1 MEPARR
7 RLNWFLVLLSV
18 ACLWFSAGHAARAVD
33 APPRSGGSYFGST
46 SRIRGFDPITAGDTA
61 SAAAIY
67 KLYEGLL
74 EYKYLARPYEVRPL
88 LADGLP
94 EISEDGLTYT
104 FRIKRGVRFHDDPC
118 FPGGKGRELVAED
131 FVYGWKRVADV
142 NNRSTG
148 YWIFEGRIVGLDEF
162 REQSKHGPVDY
173 DTPVAGLQT
182 PDRYTFQ
189 VKLTQPYP
197 QLMWVLT
204 MDYAFAVP
212 REAVEYHG
220 QEFLN
225 HPVGT
230 GPYIIHDWRRG
241 YRIEYRKNPTYH
253 GDFYPTEGS
262 DADRAA
268 GLLGDAGQ
276 PLPFLDRVVQYVVA
290 DPSTEWLM
298 FLAGRLASSGISQ
311 NNFDAVMTNQREL
324 TPDLVERGI
333 RLFKSP
339 QMRTDYVGFNMKDP
353 VVGTNRALRQ
363 ALACA
368 FDVAKWIEYYND
380 RMVPARGPIPPGVAG
395 YDPDRDWPYVFDLE
409 KARQRL
415 AEAGYPGGIDPAT
428 GKRLSLTIDIGSA
441 ADPEVRQSVDLM
453 ASFYDAAQHRA
464 ETALQQL
471 AGVSQATRPQRDADV
486 SPGLDH
492 RLPGCPEFS
501 AVVLQQERL
510 ARAEPR
516 ELQQPGVRPVIRTDP
531 RDAGW
536 PGPHRV
542 VSPDGRPGC

>member
-1 MEPARR
+1 MQGKG
-7 RLNWFLVLLSV
+7 V
-18 ACLWFSAGHAARAVD
+18 
-33 APPRSGGSYFGST
+33 GG
-46 SRIRGFDPITAGDTA
+46 R
-61 SAAAIY
+61 
-67 KLYEGLL
+67 
-74 EYKYLARPYEVRPL
+74 
-88 LADGLP
+88 
-94 EISEDGLTYT
+94 
-104 FRIKRGVRFHDDPC
+104 
-118 FPGGKGRELVAED
+118 GRELTAAD

-148 YWIFEGRIVGLDEF
+148 YWIFEDRIVGLDEF
-162 REQSKHGPVDY
+162 REQSKKGPVDY

-182 PDRYTFQ
+182 PDPYTFQ
-189 VKLTQPYP
+189 VRLTQPYP

-212 REAVEYHG
+212 HEAVAYHG
-220 QEFLN
+220 KEFLN

-253 GDFYPTEGS
+253 GDTYPTEGS
-262 DADRAA
+262 DEDRAA
-268 GLLGDAGQ
+268 GLLADAGQ

-339 QMRTDYVGFNMKDP
+339 QMRTDYVGFNMQDA

-395 YDPDRDWPYVFDLE
+395 YDPDRAWPYAFNLE
-409 KARQRL
+409 KARQLL
-415 AEAGYPGGIDPAT
+415 ADAGYPGGIDPAT

-453 ASFYDAAQHRA
+453 ASFYDALNIELKPRYSNWPEFLKRLDRNETQMFRLAWIIDYPDAQNFLQLFYSKNASPGPNHANYSNPEFDRLYEQILVMQDTPA
-464 ETALQQL
+464 RTALYRQMANIVVEDCPWIFMTHPL
-471 AGVSQATRPQRDADV
+471 SF
-486 SPGLDH
+486 GL
-492 RLPGCPEFS
+492 F
-501 AVVLQQERL
+501 
-510 ARAEPR
+510 
-516 ELQQPGVRPVIRTDP
+516 QP
-531 RDAGW
+531 W
-536 PGPHRV
+536 LKNFKPHDFPYPNIKFYKV
-542 VSPDGRPGC
+542 EETP